1 MTGDYGDGGDEQSPR
16 FGGPYGSGGGGSG
29 GGGGGGNGDRV
40 DFSRRVVGNLSHNVH
55 LDVQSSPR
63 VQAASDSGNDESAL
77 AETRRERN
85 RIAARKSRQRKV
97 HRVQQLEDEKN
108 ALERKHEALTQETM
122 DLQRVLQETMM
133 VGRPQ
138 VNEQECQDVH
148 QARIRI
154 IRDIE
159 EAINTGT
166 VREVLRH
173 FHKDFVLY
181 GPQSSVQLK
190 GQDVLLSDYAITAYL
205 YDNFSFKYT
214 DITRDIPGSK
224 HYRVYWEFS
233 GEIKRAGAST
243 CEEFVALID
252 ERRGK
257 RITFPGVSNISFSED
272 KIIYMH
278 RSADQSKYLGL
289 LV

>member
-1 MTGDYGDGGDEQSPR
+1 MAPTTNEYDDAPSGISQYSSNRTGFIRCNVSNCGNYCRNQEERCGLHM
-16 FGGPYGSGGGGSG
+16 GGGSQ
-29 GGGGGGNGDRV
+29 NND
-40 DFSRRVVGNLSHNVH
+40 
-55 LDVQSSPR
+55 SPR
-63 VQAASDSGNDESAL
+63 VNSMDSGGESNL

-97 HRVQQLEDEKN
+97 HRVQQLEDEKV

-133 VGRPQ
+133 VGRPSASEKETQ
-138 VNEQECQDVH
+138 MLHES
-148 QARIRI
+148 RTRI
-154 IRDIE
+154 IQDIGD
-159 EAINTGT
+159 AINTGT
-166 VREVLRH
+166 VHGVLQH

-190 GQDVLLSDYAITAYL
+190 GQDVLLSDYAVTAYL

-214 DITRDIPGSK
+214 DITRDILGSK

-233 GEIKRAGAST
+233 GEIKRAGASS
-243 CEEFVALID
+243 CEEFVRLVDA
-252 ERRGK
+252 RKGK
-257 RITFPGVSNISFSED
+257 RITFPGVSNISFSEE